1 MIGGYFGAAFPFHMT
16 LNIFHRRRKTSESQS
31 FSATI
36 GEQPPGRY
44 FRSCPLEQS
53 CGTGRSYD
61 FHHCLSW
68 SSPACCLAGVHDAV
82 INEFV
87 EPDKRR
93 VDNARRAAAM
103 RAKKGRM
110 AEKAMGNRALAV
122 RAGRAE

>member
-1 MIGGYFGAAFPFHMT
+1 M
-16 LNIFHRRRKTSESQS
+16 
-31 FSATI
+31 
-36 GEQPPGRY
+36 
-44 FRSCPLEQS
+44 
-53 CGTGRSYD
+53 
-61 FHHCLSW
+61 
-68 SSPACCLAGVHDAV
+68 AGVHDAV